1 MMPISFPRTTILGL
15 PLAALV
21 LAACS
26 APAPPPAVP
35 KPVRVQP
42 AALAPAVDEA
52 SFTGAVRARV
62 ESDLSFR
69 VGGKVLR
76 RAVDVGQRVRAG
88 ELIAALDAEDYG
100 LGLAAAIN
108 QQQAAQ
114 VEAEQAASD
123 ARRFAALLAEGAI
136 SEGDA
141 ERQRARAAAARER
154 LDQAARGVAL
164 ARNRGDYAA
173 LRAPFDGVVTSM
185 RLEVGQVVGEGQPVV
200 SLARDGE
207 REIVV
212 DLPESRVQRAQSSS
226 ATAAL
231 WTAEGRRFAV
241 SLRELAPL
249 ASPVTRTYRARY
261 RIGGIGGIGADAP
274 PMELGMTAIVF
285 LAERNAAHTQPV
297 ARLPASS
304 LHQHDGRPA
313 VWAVGSDGRLV
324 LVPVQL
330 VRFGQDE
337 VQLAGLADGQL
348 VVTAGTQKLAE
359 GMAVSAVD
367 AQGRTVAH
375 APPGDA
381 ALATAQS
388 RGAPR

>member
-15 PLAALV
+15 PLAALI

-26 APAPPPAVP
+26 APAPPPAAP

-76 RAVDVGQRVRAG
+76 RAVDAGQRVRAG

-123 ARRFAALLAEGAI
+123 ARRFAVLLAEGAI
-136 SEGDA
+136 SAGDA

-164 ARNRGDYAA
+164 ARNRSDYAA

-212 DLPESRVQRAQSSS
+212 DLPESRVQRARSSS

-261 RIGGIGGIGADAP
+261 RIDRVGADAP

-285 LAERNAAHTQPV
+285 LAERDAAHTQPV
-297 ARLPASS
+297 ASLPASS
-304 LHQHDGRPA
+304 LHQRDGRPA

-375 APPGDA
+375 ALPGDA

-388 RGAPR
+388 RGALR